1 MAVDSQEAIRLAFLL
16 EPGHSVSSTNGFD
29 YLGTRRFLLKAKAQ
43 DATLQRHHW
52 QHVSGVGYADF
63 RAFLRAQRDTW
74 RQEREA
80 SREEERRA
88 APAAPHADVAPSL
101 TLPSPASPHADAHG
115 EREVVREVEKVRMDG
130 MTVVDGRGEEEEGSE
145 ERLTNPACEAIAA
158 GQSTVAADS
167 SAGAGADADANNISE
182 STEASPPFTSSRVDS
197 IAAAVA
203 AALGKSEPPVTASSE
218 AAPTA
223 EGPEVDVTATST
235 RAAADAAVS
244 KRDGFESAGSGRI
257 GSTGREKLEDGAEGV
272 EGAEGEEHRESGIE
286 EEVAI
291 RVSAASGA
299 GAGVSSNADRDG
311 ERGGEGGGSEV
322 AASAASAEAASAYQ
336 GDVSRSTF
344 AAVAESDSKQQDK
357 DGKQEHNK
365 EQDSKHKDGKQPPSP
380 PSLPAGFTS
389 SICSVPPEASRNV
402 LPPTPPRPGPAKAAA
417 AAGEAEGRKGARRG
431 SEGAGSEGG
440 AGKALETRKWAGEA
454 VAGRGSGEVGPPVR
468 MCAVFDDCLASV
480 NKVQFARHH
489 PDLLAYGAADG
500 TLRLCH
506 VPCSRLGSKA
516 GGAGGK
522 RGAVSVARVKHE
534 LKGHTKEVTD
544 FDWST
549 DDDYLC
555 SSSADKSVR
564 VWDVGSGL
572 CLRISYTIESTRLF
586 PIRLPCSHRLPSPP
600 TYLSFQSHVAD
611 FDWSTDDDYLCS
623 SSADKS
629 VCVWDVGSGLCLR
642 IIYTV
647 IPQTCIIFHPQNNNF
662 LVVAN
667 SKRELTVMNFSTG
680 RVVSRVAM
688 DSNVTA
694 LVADRTTSASSAA
707 AGSTTSSTSSSS
719 GSSGGGGAGKAA
731 AAGAAGAGSGGFG
744 GGAGEA
750 DSVVFVGDSEGAIH
764 SFTVDKQSGAL
775 QRRHKTVAGVVHPA
789 PVASLH
795 FSPTSVLAN
804 GPVLLACSKDGCVR
818 FYTTA
823 LELNGYLFLKISLQ
837 LSSRATNMNATF
849 CPPLGPSGSGEYI
862 VTGNADHHVYFYDFM
877 KPRSPLVARVPGH
890 KAMVVDVSWNN
901 SNTVLASCDCDG
913 VVALWQRV

>member
-1 MAVDSQEAIRLAFLL
+1 MRFDSPRTPLAFHSQSPHTPLSLL
-16 EPGHSVSSTNGFD
+16 PSHFHP
-29 YLGTRRFLLKAKAQ
+29 
-43 DATLQRHHW
+43 ATQHW

-88 APAAPHADVAPSL
+88 ASAAPHADVAHPE
-101 TLPSPASPHADAHG
+101 ADAGQKAQGKVSMG
-115 EREVVREVEKVRMDG
+115 EEVDAGRAGIGEVLGELGTVQVDG
-130 MTVVDGRGEEEEGSE
+130 MTVADVHGEEEEGSE
-145 ERLTNPACEAIAA
+145 EP
-158 GQSTVAADS
+158 
-167 SAGAGADADANNISE
+167 
-182 STEASPPFTSSRVDS
+182 
-197 IAAAVA
+197 
-203 AALGKSEPPVTASSE
+203 ALGKSEPAPVTQPATTAHVA
-218 AAPTA
+218 AAP
-223 EGPEVDVTATST
+223 SK
-235 RAAADAAVS
+235 AAAS
-244 KRDGFESAGSGRI
+244 PTSDG
-257 GSTGREKLEDGAEGV
+257 T
-272 EGAEGEEHRESGIE
+272 EEHREHKESGIE

-299 GAGVSSNADRDG
+299 GAAGVSSDAHTDA
-311 ERGGEGGGSEV
+311 ERGDEEGGNEV
-322 AASAASAEAASAYQ
+322 AAVEEQEEEEGAGAKRRDGGAGLASSAASSSAAS
-336 GDVSRSTF
+336 SS
-344 AAVAESDSKQQDK
+344 AAAATAAGVVAANQRE
-357 DGKQEHNK
+357 NK
-365 EQDSKHKDGKQPPSP
+365 EQQGESKHKDGKQPPSP

-402 LPPTPPRPGPAKAAA
+402 LPPPPPRPGPAKAAA
-417 AAGEAEGRKGARRG
+417 AAGEAEGKKGARRG

-440 AGKALETRKWAGEA
+440 VGKALERRRSVGEA
-454 VAGRGSGEVGPPVR
+454 VAGRGSGEAGPPVR

-500 TLRLCH
+500 TLRLCY
-506 VPCSRLGSKA
+506 VPCSQGGSKA

-522 RGAVSVARVKHE
+522 RGAASVARVKQE

-564 VWDVGSGL
+564 VWDVGSG
-572 CLRISYTIESTRLF
+572 
-586 PIRLPCSHRLPSPP
+586 
-600 TYLSFQSHVAD
+600 Q
-611 FDWSTDDDYLCS
+611 
-623 SSADKS
+623 
-629 VCVWDVGSGLCLR
+629 CLR

-694 LVADRTTSASSAA
+694 LVAHRTTSAPAA
-707 AGSTTSSTSSSS
+707 AGSATSS
-719 GSSGGGGAGKAA
+719 SSGGGGAAGKAVA
-731 AAGAAGAGSGGFG
+731 SAGAAGAGSSGFG

-750 DSVVFVGDSEGAIH
+750 DSVVFVGDSDGAIH

-775 QRRHKTVAGVVHPA
+775 LRRHKTVAGVVHPA

-795 FSPTSVLAN
+795 FRPTSVLAN

-823 LELNGYLFLKISLQ
+823 LELNSYLYLKILLQ
-837 LSSRATNMNATF
+837 LSVQLCCLSVPALPSSALSP
-849 CPPLGPSGSGEYI
+849 PPLSPHPPAPLWSLMATSSS
-862 VTGNADHHVYFYDFM
+862 
-877 KPRSPLVARVPGH
+877 RSRCSSPH
-890 KAMVVDVSWNN
+890 
-901 SNTVLASCDCDG
+901 
-913 VVALWQRV
+913 ALPT

>member
-1 MAVDSQEAIRLAFLL
+1 MAE
-16 EPGHSVSSTNGFD
+16 
-29 YLGTRRFLLKAKAQ
+29 
-43 DATLQRHHW
+43 HW

-80 SREEERRA
+80 SREEEWRA
-88 APAAPHADVAPSL
+88 APTAPHADVAP
-101 TLPSPASPHADAHG
+101 PEADAGQKAQGKVDMG
-115 EREVVREVEKVRMDG
+115 EVSM
-130 MTVVDGRGEEEEGSE
+130 GEE
-145 ERLTNPACEAIAA
+145 
-158 GQSTVAADS
+158 
-167 SAGAGADADANNISE
+167 
-182 STEASPPFTSSRVDS
+182 VDTGKA
-197 IAAAVA
+197 AAAVA
-203 AALGKSEPPVTASSE
+203 AALGKPEPAQVTQPATTAHVAAASSKA
-218 AAPTA
+218 AAPTSD
-223 EGPEVDVTATST
+223 GPE
-235 RAAADAAVS
+235 
-244 KRDGFESAGSGRI
+244 EQ
-257 GSTGREKLEDGAEGV
+257 
-272 EGAEGEEHRESGIE
+272 RESGIE

-291 RVSAASGA
+291 RISAASGA
-299 GAGVSSNADRDG
+299 GAAGVSSDARTDRERGDEEGGNEVASSSSAAVEEEEEEEVGVKRRDG
-311 ERGGEGGGSEV
+311 GAGL
-322 AASAASAEAASAYQ
+322 AASAAAADVAAENQRDKKEQQ
-336 GDVSRSTF
+336 G
-344 AAVAESDSKQQDK
+344 SKHK
-357 DGKQEHNK
+357 DGKQDE
-365 EQDSKHKDGKQPPSP
+365 SKHKDGKQPPSP
-380 PSLPAGFTS
+380 PALPAGFTS

-402 LPPTPPRPGPAKAAA
+402 LPPPPPRPG
-417 AAGEAEGRKGARRG
+417 AAGEAEGKKGARRG

-440 AGKALETRKWAGEA
+440 AGKALERRRSAGEA

-500 TLRLCH
+500 TLRLCY
-506 VPCSRLGSKA
+506 VPCSRGGNKS

-522 RGAVSVARVKHE
+522 RGAASVARVKHE

-564 VWDVGSGL
+564 VWDVGSG
-572 CLRISYTIESTRLF
+572 
-586 PIRLPCSHRLPSPP
+586 
-600 TYLSFQSHVAD
+600 Q
-611 FDWSTDDDYLCS
+611 
-623 SSADKS
+623 
-629 VCVWDVGSGLCLR
+629 CLR

-694 LVADRTTSASSAA
+694 LVADRTTIASSAA
-707 AGSTTSSTSSSS
+707 AGSATTS
-719 GSSGGGGAGKAA
+719 GSSGGGGGGGATSKAGAA
-731 AAGAAGAGSGGFG
+731 AAAGSGGFG

-775 QRRHKTVAGVVHPA
+775 LRRHKTVAGVVHPA

-795 FSPTSVLAN
+795 YSPTSVLAN

-837 LSSRATNMNATF
+837 LSSRATNMNAAF

-877 KPRSPLVARVPGH
+877 KPRSPLVARIPGH

>member
-1 MAVDSQEAIRLAFLL
+1 MMPPDSPRTPLAFPSQSPHTPLSL
-16 EPGHSVSSTNGFD
+16 PSHFPP
-29 YLGTRRFLLKAKAQ
+29 APQ
-43 DATLQRHHW
+43 HW

-80 SREEERRA
+80 SREEEWRA
-88 APAAPHADVAPSL
+88 APTAPHADVAP
-101 TLPSPASPHADAHG
+101 PEADAGQKAQGKVDMG
-115 EREVVREVEKVRMDG
+115 EVSM
-130 MTVVDGRGEEEEGSE
+130 GEE
-145 ERLTNPACEAIAA
+145 
-158 GQSTVAADS
+158 
-167 SAGAGADADANNISE
+167 
-182 STEASPPFTSSRVDS
+182 VDTGKA
-197 IAAAVA
+197 AAAVA
-203 AALGKSEPPVTASSE
+203 AALGKPEPAQVTQPATTAHVAAASSKA
-218 AAPTA
+218 AAPTSD
-223 EGPEVDVTATST
+223 GPE
-235 RAAADAAVS
+235 
-244 KRDGFESAGSGRI
+244 EQ
-257 GSTGREKLEDGAEGV
+257 
-272 EGAEGEEHRESGIE
+272 RESGIE

-291 RVSAASGA
+291 RISAASGA
-299 GAGVSSNADRDG
+299 GAAGVSSDARTDRERGDEEGGNEVASSSSAAVEEEEEEEVGVKRRDG
-311 ERGGEGGGSEV
+311 GAGL
-322 AASAASAEAASAYQ
+322 AASAAAADVAAENQRDKKEQQ
-336 GDVSRSTF
+336 G
-344 AAVAESDSKQQDK
+344 SKHK
-357 DGKQEHNK
+357 DGKQDE
-365 EQDSKHKDGKQPPSP
+365 SKHKDGKQPPSP
-380 PSLPAGFTS
+380 PALPAGFTS

-402 LPPTPPRPGPAKAAA
+402 LPPPPPRPG
-417 AAGEAEGRKGARRG
+417 AAGEAEGKKGARRG

-440 AGKALETRKWAGEA
+440 AGKALERRRSAGEA

-489 PDLLAYGAADG
+489 SDLLARVHGGNVSSQLNKVQFARHHPDLLAYGAADG
-500 TLRLCH
+500 TLRLCY
-506 VPCSRLGSKA
+506 VPCSRGGNKS

-522 RGAVSVARVKHE
+522 RGAASVARVKHELKGHTKEVTGERGAVSVARVKHE

-564 VWDVGSGL
+564 VWDVGSG
-572 CLRISYTIESTRLF
+572 
-586 PIRLPCSHRLPSPP
+586 
-600 TYLSFQSHVAD
+600 Q
-611 FDWSTDDDYLCS
+611 
-623 SSADKS
+623 
-629 VCVWDVGSGLCLR
+629 CLR

-647 IPQTCIIFHPQNNNF
+647 IPQTCIIFHPDGRGMNVSVLSCMNVAVLSCMNVAVLSCMNVAVLSCMNVAVLSCMNVAVLSCMNVSVLSCMNVSVLSCMNVSVLSCMNQNNNF

-694 LVADRTTSASSAA
+694 LVADRTTIASSAA
-707 AGSTTSSTSSSS
+707 AGSATTS
-719 GSSGGGGAGKAA
+719 GSSGGGGGGGATSKAGAA
-731 AAGAAGAGSGGFG
+731 AAAGSGGFG

-775 QRRHKTVAGVVHPA
+775 LRRHKTVAGVVHPA

-795 FSPTSVLAN
+795 YSPTSVLAN

-837 LSSRATNMNATF
+837 LSSRATNMNAAF

-877 KPRSPLVARVPGH
+877 KPRSPLVARIPGH

>member
-1 MAVDSQEAIRLAFLL
+1 MAVDSQAIRLAFLL
-16 EPGHSVSSTNGFD
+16 EPSHSVSSSDGFD
-29 YLGTRRFLLKAKAQ
+29 YLGTRRFLLKTKAQ

-88 APAAPHADVAPSL
+88 APAAPYADVAPSEA
-101 TLPSPASPHADAHG
+101 TAGRKAQGKVDMG
-115 EREVVREVEKVRMDG
+115 EVSMGEEVDTGKAGSEEVVGGLGTVQMDG
-130 MTVVDGRGEEEEGSE
+130 MTVADVRGEEAGSEEDGSE
-145 ERLTNPACEAIAA
+145 ERLTK
-158 GQSTVAADS
+158 
-167 SAGAGADADANNISE
+167 SA
-182 STEASPPFTSSRVDS
+182 T
-197 IAAAVA
+197 AAVA
-203 AALGKSEPPVTASSE
+203 AALGKSEPAPATQPVTTAHAAAASSKA
-218 AAPTA
+218 AAPT
-223 EGPEVDVTATST
+223 S
-235 RAAADAAVS
+235 
-244 KRDGFESAGSGRI
+244 
-257 GSTGREKLEDGAEGV
+257 DGA
-272 EGAEGEEHRESGIE
+272 EEHRESGIQ

-299 GAGVSSNADRDG
+299 GAGVSSGMDA
-311 ERGGEGGGSEV
+311 ERGDEGGGSEGAALSSV
-322 AASAASAEAASAYQ
+322 AAAEEEEAEGAGAKKRDGGAGAAPSAASSSAVSAEAAAVDQ
-336 GDVSRSTF
+336 DNKSRKSST
-344 AAVAESDSKQQDK
+344 AVAASDNKQQQDGKQQDN
-357 DGKQEHNK
+357 Q
-365 EQDSKHKDGKQPPSP
+365 HKDRKQDESKQPPSP

-402 LPPTPPRPGPAKAAA
+402 LPPPPPRTGPAKTAAA
-417 AAGEAEGRKGARRG
+417 SGEAEGKKGARRG
-431 SEGAGSEGG
+431 SDGAGSEG
-440 AGKALETRKWAGEA
+440 
-454 VAGRGSGEVGPPVR
+454 
-468 MCAVFDDCLASV
+468 V

-489 PDLLAYGAADG
+489 PDLLAYGATDG
-500 TLRLCH
+500 TLRLCY
-506 VPCSRLGSKA
+506 VPCSRGGSKA

-522 RGAVSVARVKHE
+522 RGGMGVARVKHE

-564 VWDVGSGL
+564 VWDVGSG
-572 CLRISYTIESTRLF
+572 
-586 PIRLPCSHRLPSPP
+586 
-600 TYLSFQSHVAD
+600 Q
-611 FDWSTDDDYLCS
+611 
-623 SSADKS
+623 
-629 VCVWDVGSGLCLR
+629 CLR
-642 IIYTV
+642 IIYTL

-667 SKRELTVMNFSTG
+667 SKKELTVMNFSTG

-694 LVADRTTSASSAA
+694 LVADRTTSATPAGSASTSDGGGGVGGVGGVRGGATSKAGSAA
-707 AGSTTSSTSSSS
+707 A
-719 GSSGGGGAGKAA
+719 AAAA
-731 AAGAAGAGSGGFG
+731 AAGVGSGGFG

-750 DSVVFVGDSEGAIH
+750 DRVVFVGDSEGAIH

-837 LSSRATNMNATF
+837 LSSRATNMNAAF

-862 VTGNADHHVYFYDFM
+862 GESGGHPIVFSYSVFLGVGEYIGESRMLSVHPLPSLQHIPPVVDLPAAHRVVLFTQFPLLRSHSTLPILPPLSLLSCHCPHAALPMHAVTGNADHNVHFYDFM
-877 KPRSPLVARVPGH
+877 KPPLLVMLTTGFIFPLSPSRCPRAAPVPLSPCRSSCACSDGQCGPSRVLLRLHEAAQSARGPRAGEF
-890 KAMVVDVSWNN
+890 
-901 SNTVLASCDCDG
+901 DG
-913 VVALWQRV
+913 DF

>member
-16 EPGHSVSSTNGFD
+16 EPGHTVSSTDGFD
-29 YLGTRRFLLKAKAQ
+29 YLGTRRFLLKTKAQ

-63 RAFLRAQRDTW
+63 RDFLRAQRDTW

-80 SREEERRA
+80 SREEGRHAAA
-88 APAAPHADVAPSL
+88 APPNADVALSEA
-101 TLPSPASPHADAHG
+101 TAGQKVQGKVDTGKVGMGEVYTGKADTGEVIYHEDEDG
-115 EREVVREVEKVRMDG
+115 EREVVEGLGTVQVAIRVDG
-130 MTVVDGRGEEEEGSE
+130 MTVADGRGEDEEGSD
-145 ERLTNPACEAIAA
+145 ERLAKLAAEAVVA
-158 GQSTVAADS
+158 GQSTVSADAS
-167 SAGAGADADANNISE
+167 AGAGSGAGAGAGADANHISKSTDA
-182 STEASPPFTSSRVDS
+182 PPSFTGSSVDS

-223 EGPEVDVTATST
+223 EGPEEDANATAT
-235 RAAADAAVS
+235 RAASDAAGS
-244 KRDGFESAGSGRI
+244 KLAASELAGSGRI
-257 GSTGREKLEDGAEGV
+257 GSAGREKLEDGAR
-272 EGAEGEEHRESGIE
+272 GAEHRESGIE

-291 RVSAASGA
+291 RVSASSGA
-299 GAGVSSNADRDG
+299 
-311 ERGGEGGGSEV
+311 
-322 AASAASAEAASAYQ
+322 
-336 GDVSRSTF
+336 
-344 AAVAESDSKQQDK
+344 
-357 DGKQEHNK
+357 
-365 EQDSKHKDGKQPPSP
+365 
-380 PSLPAGFTS
+380 
-389 SICSVPPEASRNV
+389 
-402 LPPTPPRPGPAKAAA
+402 
-417 AAGEAEGRKGARRG
+417 
-431 SEGAGSEGG
+431 
-440 AGKALETRKWAGEA
+440 
-454 VAGRGSGEVGPPVR
+454 
-468 MCAVFDDCLASV
+468 V

-500 TLRLCH
+500 TLRLCY
-506 VPCSRLGSKA
+506 VPCSR
-516 GGAGGK
+516 GG
-522 RGAVSVARVKHE
+522 R
-534 LKGHTKEVTD
+534 HTKEVTD

-564 VWDVGSGL
+564 VWDVGSG
-572 CLRISYTIESTRLF
+572 
-586 PIRLPCSHRLPSPP
+586 
-600 TYLSFQSHVAD
+600 Q
-611 FDWSTDDDYLCS
+611 
-623 SSADKS
+623 
-629 VCVWDVGSGLCLR
+629 CLR

-667 SKRELTVMNFSTG
+667 SKKELTVMNFSTG

-694 LVADRTTSASSAA
+694 LVADRTTSATP
-707 AGSTTSSTSSSS
+707 AGSATTS
-719 GSSGGGGAGKAA
+719 GSSGSGGAGGATSKAGSAA
-731 AAGAAGAGSGGFG
+731 AAAAAGSGGFG
-744 GGAGEA
+744 GGAGQA

-795 FSPTSVLAN
+795 FSSTSVLAN

-837 LSSRATNMNATF
+837 LSSRATNMNAAF
-849 CPPLGPSGSGEYI
+849 CPPLGSSGSGEYI

-877 KPRSPLVARVPGH
+877 KPRSPLVARVPVSV
-890 KAMVVDVSWNN
+890 AMTLTS
-901 SNTVLASCDCDG
+901 S
-913 VVALWQRV
+913 

>member
-16 EPGHSVSSTNGFD
+16 EPGHSISSTDGFD
-29 YLGTRRFLLKAKAQ
+29 YLGTRRFLLKTNAQ

-88 APAAPHADVAPSL
+88 ASAAPHADVAHPE
-101 TLPSPASPHADAHG
+101 ADAGQKAQGKVDMG
-115 EREVVREVEKVRMDG
+115 EVSMGEEVDAGKAGIGEVLGELETIQVDG
-130 MTVVDGRGEEEEGSE
+130 MTVADVHGEEEEGSE
-145 ERLTNPACEAIAA
+145 ERLMKPATETVAA
-158 GQSTVAADS
+158 GQSTAAADS
-167 SAGAGADADANNISE
+167 SAGAGAGAGAGGADAAGAAASAVPDVAADATE
-182 STEASPPFTSSRVDS
+182 TSKSTATAAPFATGSAADS

-203 AALGKSEPPVTASSE
+203 AALGKSEPAPVTQPATTAHVA
-218 AAPTA
+218 AAP
-223 EGPEVDVTATST
+223 SK
-235 RAAADAAVS
+235 AAASPTSD
-244 KRDGFESAGSGRI
+244 E
-257 GSTGREKLEDGAEGV
+257 T
-272 EGAEGEEHRESGIE
+272 EEHREHKESGIE

-291 RVSAASGA
+291 RVSASSGA
-299 GAGVSSNADRDG
+299 GAAGVSSDAHTDA
-311 ERGGEGGGSEV
+311 ERGDEEGGNEV
-322 AASAASAEAASAYQ
+322 AAVEEQEEEEGAGAKRRDGGAGLASSAASSSAA
-336 GDVSRSTF
+336 
-344 AAVAESDSKQQDK
+344 AATAAGVAAANQRE
-357 DGKQEHNK
+357 NK
-365 EQDSKHKDGKQPPSP
+365 EQQGESKHKDGKQPPSP

-402 LPPTPPRPGPAKAAA
+402 LPPPPRPGPTKAAA
-417 AAGEAEGRKGARRG
+417 AAGEAEGKKGARRG

-440 AGKALETRKWAGEA
+440 VGKALERRRSVGEA
-454 VAGRGSGEVGPPVR
+454 VAGRGSGEAGPPVR

-500 TLRLCH
+500 TLRLCY
-506 VPCSRLGSKA
+506 VPCSRGGSKA

-522 RGAVSVARVKHE
+522 RGAASVARVKQE

-564 VWDVGSGL
+564 VWDVGSG
-572 CLRISYTIESTRLF
+572 
-586 PIRLPCSHRLPSPP
+586 
-600 TYLSFQSHVAD
+600 Q
-611 FDWSTDDDYLCS
+611 
-623 SSADKS
+623 
-629 VCVWDVGSGLCLR
+629 CLR
-642 IIYTV
+642 IIYTL

-694 LVADRTTSASSAA
+694 LVAHRTTSAPAA
-707 AGSTTSSTSSSS
+707 AGSATSS
-719 GSSGGGGAGKAA
+719 SSGGGGAAGKAA
-731 AAGAAGAGSGGFG
+731 ASAGAAGAGSSGFG

-750 DSVVFVGDSEGAIH
+750 DSVVFVGDSDGAIH

-775 QRRHKTVAGVVHPA
+775 LRRHKTVAGVVHPA

-795 FSPTSVLAN
+795 FRPTSVLAN

-837 LSSRATNMNATF
+837 LSSRATNMNAAF

-877 KPRSPLVARVPGH
+877 RPRSPLVARVPGH

>member
-1 MAVDSQEAIRLAFLL
+1 MSHRIGSWTRSLNCPDVTTATTQSPLTPFAFPSQSPHTPLSLL
-16 EPGHSVSSTNGFD
+16 PSHFHP
-29 YLGTRRFLLKAKAQ
+29 APQ
-43 DATLQRHHW
+43 HW
-52 QHVSGVGYADF
+52 QHVSGVGYANF

-88 APAAPHADVAPSL
+88 APAAPHADVAPL
-101 TLPSPASPHADAHG
+101 EAVAGQKAQGKVDMG
-115 EREVVREVEKVRMDG
+115 EVSMGEEFDTGKAGMGVVVGELGTVQVDG
-130 MTVVDGRGEEEEGSE
+130 MTVADLHGEEEEGLE
-145 ERLTNPACEAIAA
+145 ERFTKPSAEAVAA
-158 GQSTVAADS
+158 GQS
-167 SAGAGADADANNISE
+167 
-182 STEASPPFTSSRVDS
+182 
-197 IAAAVA
+197 
-203 AALGKSEPPVTASSE
+203 
-218 AAPTA
+218 
-223 EGPEVDVTATST
+223 
-235 RAAADAAVS
+235 
-244 KRDGFESAGSGRI
+244 
-257 GSTGREKLEDGAEGV
+257 REKLEDGAEGA
-272 EGAEGEEHRESGIE
+272 EGAGHRESGIV

-291 RVSAASGA
+291 RVSASSGA

-311 ERGGEGGGSEV
+311 ERGDEGGGNEV
-322 AASAASAEAASAYQ
+322 AASAEAAAEDQ
-336 GDVSRSTF
+336 GDKSRPTS
-344 AAVAESDSKQQDK
+344 AALTSDSKQQQDRI
-357 DGKQEHNK
+357 GKQ
-365 EQDSKHKDGKQPPSP
+365 KDGKQPPSP

-389 SICSVPPEASRNV
+389 SICSVLPEASRNV
-402 LPPTPPRPGPAKAAA
+402 LPPPPSRPGPGKAAA

-440 AGKALETRKWAGEA
+440 AGKALERRRSAGEV

-500 TLRLCH
+500 TLRLCY
-506 VPCSRLGSKA
+506 VPCSR
-516 GGAGGK
+516 GGNRIGGTGGK
-522 RGAVSVARVKHE
+522 RGAVNVARVKHE

-564 VWDVGSGL
+564 VWDVGSG
-572 CLRISYTIESTRLF
+572 
-586 PIRLPCSHRLPSPP
+586 
-600 TYLSFQSHVAD
+600 Q
-611 FDWSTDDDYLCS
+611 
-623 SSADKS
+623 
-629 VCVWDVGSGLCLR
+629 CLR

-694 LVADRTTSASSAA
+694 LVADRTTSAPAAATGSATSGSSSSSSSAGGAAGKASTSAA
-707 AGSTTSSTSSSS
+707 AV
-719 GSSGGGGAGKAA
+719 
-731 AAGAAGAGSGGFG
+731 AAGGSGFG

-877 KPRSPLVARVPGH
+877 KPRSPLVARVPVSLALAFPESLFRPATGVAHGSLTVRSLLSPSLPPHTPTSTPLTFIPLLSRSQGHKAMVVDGH

-901 SNTVLASCDCDG
+901 SNTVLASLSPSPPPYLPALLPLSSLSGSQGDG
-913 VVALWQRV
+913 GGCELEQQQHGACLL

>member
-16 EPGHSVSSTNGFD
+16 EPGHN
-29 YLGTRRFLLKAKAQ
+29 
-43 DATLQRHHW
+43 HW

-80 SREEERRA
+80 SREEEWRA
-88 APAAPHADVAPSL
+88 APTAPHADVAP
-101 TLPSPASPHADAHG
+101 PEADAGQKAQGKVDMG
-115 EREVVREVEKVRMDG
+115 EVSM
-130 MTVVDGRGEEEEGSE
+130 GEE
-145 ERLTNPACEAIAA
+145 
-158 GQSTVAADS
+158 
-167 SAGAGADADANNISE
+167 
-182 STEASPPFTSSRVDS
+182 VDTGKA
-197 IAAAVA
+197 AAAVA
-203 AALGKSEPPVTASSE
+203 AALGKPEPAQVTQPATTAHVAAASSKA
-218 AAPTA
+218 AAPTSD
-223 EGPEVDVTATST
+223 GPE
-235 RAAADAAVS
+235 
-244 KRDGFESAGSGRI
+244 EQ
-257 GSTGREKLEDGAEGV
+257 
-272 EGAEGEEHRESGIE
+272 RESGIE

-291 RVSAASGA
+291 RISAASGA
-299 GAGVSSNADRDG
+299 GAAGVSSDARTDRERGDEEGGNEVASSSSAAVEEEEEEEVGVKRRDG
-311 ERGGEGGGSEV
+311 GAGL
-322 AASAASAEAASAYQ
+322 AASAAAADVAAENQRDKKEQQ
-336 GDVSRSTF
+336 G
-344 AAVAESDSKQQDK
+344 SKHK
-357 DGKQEHNK
+357 DGKQDE
-365 EQDSKHKDGKQPPSP
+365 SKHKDGKQPPSP
-380 PSLPAGFTS
+380 PALPAGFTS
-389 SICSVPPEASRNV
+389 SICSVLPEASRNV
-402 LPPTPPRPGPAKAAA
+402 LPPPPPRPG
-417 AAGEAEGRKGARRG
+417 AAGEAEGKKGARRG

-440 AGKALETRKWAGEA
+440 AGKALERRRSAGEA

-500 TLRLCH
+500 TLRLCY
-506 VPCSRLGSKA
+506 VPCSRGGNKS

-522 RGAVSVARVKHE
+522 RGAASVARVKHE

-564 VWDVGSGL
+564 VWDVGSG
-572 CLRISYTIESTRLF
+572 
-586 PIRLPCSHRLPSPP
+586 
-600 TYLSFQSHVAD
+600 Q
-611 FDWSTDDDYLCS
+611 
-623 SSADKS
+623 
-629 VCVWDVGSGLCLR
+629 CLR

-694 LVADRTTSASSAA
+694 LVADRTTIASSAA
-707 AGSTTSSTSSSS
+707 AGSATTS
-719 GSSGGGGAGKAA
+719 GSSGGGGGGGATSKAGAA
-731 AAGAAGAGSGGFG
+731 AAAGSGGFG

-775 QRRHKTVAGVVHPA
+775 LRRHKTVAGVVHPA

-795 FSPTSVLAN
+795 YSPTSVLAN

-837 LSSRATNMNATF
+837 LSSRATNMNAAF

-877 KPRSPLVARVPGH
+877 KPRSPLVARIPGH